1 MDHTFDT
8 PDPVELYVE
17 LGRGRL
23 SVTATDTDRT
33 LVTVTGSHAED
44 VVVEQRDG
52 QVAAIAPRNGTG
64 FMGSGGRSYTVD
76 VTVPTTS
83 SLVLR
88 TGSADVRA
96 EGEYG
101 ATWVNTGSGDLSVE
115 LVTGPL
121 EVQSGSGDLAFGE
134 LRDTGRIKSGSGDVS
149 VRRADADLTVSTGSG
164 DVEIGTMAASLA
176 VKTGS
181 GDVRVGES
189 AVDVSF
195 STGSGD
201 LQVDLARRGRFTVKG
216 ASGDVRLGIPAGTPV
231 WTDITTVTGR
241 IHSDLGGTGEPAEGQ
256 DHVEVRAQVAT
267 GDITLQQR

>member
-17 LGRGRL
+17 IGKGRID
-23 SVTATDTDRT
+23 VTATNTDPT
-33 LVTVTGSHAED
+33 TVTVSGEHPED
-44 VVVEQRDG
+44 VVVEHRDG
-52 QVAAIAPRNGTG
+52 QVAVVAPRTHRLPRRRRLPLPRHRHPAHRERAGPQDRQRRHP
-64 FMGSGGRSYTVD
+64 GRGRVRRHLGQHRQRRPRRRAGHRPARGA
-76 VTVPTTS
+76 VRQRRPQAPRAAGRGAHQER
-83 SLVLR
+83 LR
-88 TGSADVRA
+88 RR
-96 EGEYG
+96 
-101 ATWVNTGSGDLSVE
+101 
-115 LVTGPL
+115 
-121 EVQSGSGDLAFGE
+121 EV
-134 LRDTGRIKSGSGDVS
+134 GRIG
-149 VRRADADLTVSTGSG
+149 APLTVSTGSG
-164 DVEIGTMAASLA
+164 DVAVDSVAANLA

-189 AVDVSF
+189 ADDVSF

-201 LQVDLARRGRFTVKG
+201 LQIDLARRGRFTVKG

-241 IHSDLGGTGEPAEGQ
+241 IHSDLAGTGEPAEGQ

>member
-8 PDPVELYVE
+8 PEPIELYAE
-17 LGRGRL
+17 IGRGRVD
-23 SVTATDTDRT
+23 VTAADTDTT
-33 LVTVTGSHAED
+33 TVTVGGEHADE
-44 VVVEQRDG
+44 VLVAQRDG
-52 QVAAIAPRNGTG
+52 QVAVVAPRSTG
-64 FMGSGGRSYTVD
+64 FLAGGGRSYLVT
-76 VTVPTTS
+76 VTVPS
-83 SLVLR
+83 GSALALK
-88 TGSADVRA
+88 TGSADTRA

-101 ATWVNTGSGDLSVE
+101 ATWVNTGSGDLYVE

-121 EVQSGSGDLAFGE
+121 EVQAGSGDLTIGE
-134 LRDTGRIKSGSGDVS
+134 VRGEGRVKSGSGDVRIGR
-149 VRRADADLTVSTGSG
+149 VAATMTVATGSG
-164 DVEIGTMAASLA
+164 DVGIETVAGSLA

-189 AVDVSF
+189 ADDVSF

-201 LQVDLARRGRFTVKG
+201 LQVEVARRGRFTVKG

-231 WTDITTVTGR
+231 WTDITTITGR

>member
-8 PDPVELYVE
+8 PDPIELYVE
-17 LGRGRL
+17 LGKGRID
-23 SVTATDTDRT
+23 VTATDTDT
-33 LVTVTGSHAED
+33 TSVTVSGDHADE

-52 QVAAIAPRNGTG
+52 QVAVVAPRTTG
-64 FMGSGGRSYTVD
+64 FLSGGSRRYTVS
-76 VTVPTTS
+76 VVVPTAS
-83 SLVLR
+83 ALALK
-88 TGSADVRA
+88 TGSADTRA
-96 EGEYG
+96 LGEYG
-101 ATWVNTGSGDLSVE
+101 ATWATTGSGDLSVE
-115 LVTGPL
+115 LVSGPL
-121 EVQSGSGDLAFGE
+121 EVQAGSGDLSFAE
-134 LRDTGRIKSGSGDVS
+134 LRGEGRIKSGSGDVR
-149 VRRADADLTVSTGSG
+149 VGRVGAALTLSTGSG
-164 DVEIGTMAASLA
+164 DVAVDSVAGSLA

-189 AVDVSF
+189 TDDVSF

-201 LQVDLARRGRFTVKG
+201 LQVGVARRGRFTVKG

-231 WTDITTVTGR
+231 WTDITTVTGS